1 MAKHPAHLLELAKK
15 GALHRYNELKAELA
29 DLVKAFP
36 HLEYGSAISPG
47 VPRQRYES
55 APAERSKRRRLS
67 PAARRAASVRMR
79 KYWARR
85 RAAGKKK

>member
-1 MAKHPAHLLELAKK
+1 MAKHSAHLLELAKK

-47 VPRQRYES
+47 VPRQRYEA
-55 APAERSKRRRLS
+55 APAEKRKRRRLS
-67 PAARRAASVRMR
+67 PTARKAVSERMR
-79 KYWARR
+79 KYWATR
-85 RAAGKKK
+85 RAAGKKR